1 MNRRQLLP
9 GLVPVALIVL
19 VFPADAQDH
28 GSGSKSP
35 LRLEH
40 ERIYHADR
48 NSDEWFKSLKQ
59 PGSGFSCCDISDCKR
74 TEADWRGGQ
83 WWAVVSGEWTPIP
96 RDKELDKQSID
107 GDAYVCSSPNR
118 RIYCFVRPDF
128 GS

>member
-1 MNRRQLLP
+1 
-9 GLVPVALIVL
+9 LVPVALIVL
-19 VFPADAQDH
+19 VFPADAQDR
-28 GSGSKSP
+28 GS
-35 LRLEH
+35 
-40 ERIYHADR
+40 
-48 NSDEWFKSLKQ
+48 WFKSLKQ

-118 RIYCFVRPDF
+118 RIYCFVRPDI

>member
-1 MNRRQLLP
+1 M
-9 GLVPVALIVL
+9 PVALIFLVL
-19 VFPADAQDH
+19 PADAEDH
-28 GSGSKSP
+28 GFKSP

-40 ERIYHADR
+40 ERIYHADQK
-48 NSDEWFKSLKQ
+48 SDEWFRSLKQ

-96 RDKELDKQSID
+96 RDKELDKQSLD

-118 RIYCFVRPDF
+118 RIYCFVRPDI